1 MKTAAVYA
9 RYSSHKQREESIE
22 EQVAECRE
30 YAENNDMTIVEIYS
44 DSAISGKTEEREGW
58 QRMMDDAKKH
68 KFEAL
73 LVYTIDRMGRDRYA
87 LAVAKQALKEC
98 GVTVYAIKQPVV
110 EGPESIILDALMEG
124 LAEYYNADLAR
135 KVERGMGDNAHKGL
149 ANGSK
154 PPLGYKVDPLSKKYI
169 IDEEGANIVRFVFDS
184 YNSGMKIKEIMEECE
199 RRCYRN
205 SNGKPIDKNVVN
217 RMLKNAK
224 YTGLY
229 KWKDVEIP
237 DGMPRIIS
245 DETFQLAQLRLDK
258 MTHKNAHGKA
268 NKEYLLAEK
277 VFCGKCGDMWV
288 GESGYS
294 ANGKFY
300 SYYKC
305 RGAKSKK
312 CGMKAISQ
320 KKLENKVY
328 EILMFELFPDDEA
341 IEKYVDFH
349 ISHRSKDNSY
359 EKQIRQY
366 EKQLNATQT
375 KIDNIMQ
382 AVMQGIGIETA
393 KNYIAPLE
401 EDKKQLELLISEAK
415 SKAKD
420 VDRDRLIGVLKKWLD
435 ITALISTVVEYSP
448 DEEVLKEDKRLKLYK
463 NHMRAILKSPV
474 LQKVIIECDDDGTP
488 DPKIKLGIDISRLL
502 GDISSSGTEQKT
514 IQKEKSAIKNDLFDY
529 QIKKVT
535 KREVSDCGSFEET
548 LLYWDASLFSYL
560 LNFQLLNPL

>member
-1 MKTAAVYA
+1 
-9 RYSSHKQREESIE
+9 
-22 EQVAECRE
+22 
-30 YAENNDMTIVEIYS
+30 
-44 DSAISGKTEEREGW
+44 
-58 QRMMDDAKKH
+58 
-68 KFEAL
+68 
-73 LVYTIDRMGRDRYA
+73 
-87 LAVAKQALKEC
+87 
-98 GVTVYAIKQPVV
+98 
-110 EGPESIILDALMEG
+110 
-124 LAEYYNADLAR
+124 
-135 KVERGMGDNAHKGL
+135 
-149 ANGSK
+149 
-154 PPLGYKVDPLSKKYI
+154 
-169 IDEEGANIVRFVFDS
+169 
-184 YNSGMKIKEIMEECE
+184 
-199 RRCYRN
+199 
-205 SNGKPIDKNVVN
+205 
-217 RMLKNAK
+217 
-224 YTGLY
+224 
-229 KWKDVEIP
+229 
-237 DGMPRIIS
+237 
-245 DETFQLAQLRLDK
+245 
-258 MTHKNAHGKA
+258 
-268 NKEYLLAEK
+268 
-277 VFCGKCGDMWV
+277 
-288 GESGYS
+288 
-294 ANGKFY
+294 
-300 SYYKC
+300 
-305 RGAKSKK
+305 
-312 CGMKAISQ
+312 MKAISQ
-320 KKLENKVY
+320 EKLENKVY

-502 GDISSSGTEQKT
+502 GDISSSETEQKT

-535 KREVSDCGSFEET
+535 KHSISELFYENGLVWISF
-548 LLYWDASLFSYL
+548 FI
-560 LNFQLLNPL
+560 